1 MLPLAPTGPPA
12 PLVRSRRRATHLVSI
27 SSRLSSA
34 SNCPLQSSKGR
45 PLHRG
50 GLFFCPKW
58 MHPRNLLPMLPISHF
73 GTNFIP
79 PTQGISVIPISIEA
93 KARQKGQQDGST
105 RLGLAAVGR
114 YTGNVIQDTIG
125 PLEIL
130 NNLIYL
136 ARHSDDPQ
144 KTRAYLEEAEV
155 HVRTVG
161 DINLDLLRFYVKNA
175 SDADA

>member
-1 MLPLAPTGPPA
+1 
-12 PLVRSRRRATHLVSI
+12 
-27 SSRLSSA
+27 
-34 SNCPLQSSKGR
+34 
-45 PLHRG
+45 
-50 GLFFCPKW
+50 
-58 MHPRNLLPMLPISHF
+58 MLPISHF

-175 SDADA
+175 SDADAVVEPTFKAAG